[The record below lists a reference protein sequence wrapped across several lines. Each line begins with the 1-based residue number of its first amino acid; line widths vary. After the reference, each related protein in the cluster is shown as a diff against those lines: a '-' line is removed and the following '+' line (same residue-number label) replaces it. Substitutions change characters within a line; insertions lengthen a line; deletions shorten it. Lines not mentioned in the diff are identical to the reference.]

1 MNEVKILICGNS
13 KKEENISI
21 SENLKTQY
29 NLKMLIKDRSNLTN
43 NENIEYYFSL
53 ITDIQYF
60 NVFVLNHDN
69 KKDILDFIESFKSEE
84 WGITNECYPFFLIPS
99 QILSKIE
106 ANN

>member
-13 KKEENISI
+13 KKEEIIRI

-60 NVFVLNHDN
+60 NMFC
-69 KKDILDFIESFKSEE
+69 IES
-84 WGITNECYPFFLIPS
+84 
-99 QILSKIE
+99 
-106 ANN
+106 